1 MVCWLYSYT
10 AIRMI
15 YLTNSLAQFNNQKWL
30 HGWQQIFRKLLWFP
44 SRMEFLTMG
53 DVIKGYQMNDIVSRK
68 LSFYYVSIGSGW
80 EHAWVKILHS
90 FHYRTW
96 SFWWSRQS
104 GTYLKL
110 YFSFVKTHSHSHAF
124 RWCHC
129 IDSGISPRNFCDSRR
144 WLKSRLA
151 GKLHCYEMSQGF
163 KENVK
168 T

>member
-1 MVCWLYSYT
+1 
-10 AIRMI
+10 MI
-15 YLTNSLAQFNNQKWL
+15 YLTNSRAQFNNQKWSY
-30 HGWQQIFRKLLWFP
+30 GWQQIFRKLLWFP

-53 DVIKGYQMNDIVSRK
+53 DVIKGYKMNDIVRRK
-68 LSFYYVSIGSGW
+68 LSFYYVTIGSGW

-90 FHYRTW
+90 FHYTTW

-129 IDSGISPRNFCDSRR
+129 IDPGTLPGTFVTQVQISRQAALLWNVP
-144 WLKSRLA
+144 
-151 GKLHCYEMSQGF
+151 GF
-163 KENVK
+163 QRNVK
-168 T
+168 ANSSVSNELCLS